1 MRSSERFK
9 SRAVFSLRFPTPGTY
24 FSRLRG
30 SKFGRP
36 SLLRSA
42 RALAASR
49 RVDGTVSALRAGAG
63 LRSGR
68 VARSATNLVARV
80 SGFSR
85 LSVKVFL
92 NAGFSLRGASV
103 RGRSFRARSE
113 AGRSARGRSDDGRS
127 DVLRSGRPVV
137 GRAPRSLRGEDERVS
152 DERGA
157 EVRDLP
163 VVGFDERERSNTGTS
178 ALPST
183 GFSARGLETF
193 DSA

>member
-1 MRSSERFK
+1 MRSSERLK
-9 SRAVFSLRFPTPGTY
+9 SRAAFSLRLPTPGTY

-36 SLLRSA
+36 SLLRVA
-42 RALAASR
+42 RAFAASR
-49 RVDGTVSALRAGAG
+49 RVDGTVSELRAVSVLREGAG

-85 LSVKVFL
+85 FSLKVFL

-103 RGRSFRARSE
+103 RGRSLRARSE

-127 DVLRSGRPVV
+127 DDLRSGRPVV
-137 GRAPRSLRGEDERVS
+137 GRAPRSL
-152 DERGA
+152 RGA

-178 ALPST
+178 AFPST
-183 GFSARGLETF
+183 GFSARGLETY

>member
-9 SRAVFSLRFPTPGTY
+9 SRAVFSLRLPTPGTY

-36 SLLRSA
+36 SLLRVA

-49 RVDGTVSALRAGAG
+49 RVDGTVSELRTGAG

-68 VARSATNLVARV
+68 VARSATNLDARV

-92 NAGFSLRGASV
+92 NAGFSPRGASV
-103 RGRSFRARSE
+103 RGRP
-113 AGRSARGRSDDGRS
+113 DG
-127 DVLRSGRPVV
+127 LRS
-137 GRAPRSLRGEDERVS
+137 PRSV
-152 DERGA
+152 RGA
-157 EVRDLP
+157 DARDLP
-163 VVGFDERERSNTGTS
+163 VAGFDERERSNTGTS
-178 ALPST
+178 VFPST
-183 GFSARGLETF
+183 GFSARGLEIF